1 MYAVSILLKNSALSQ
16 SFYFKAFKNADELL
30 KGLTALSPTLMP
42 FEDDYGARGSFLI
55 SEIAGV
61 SFTDIEEDMKRT
73 GEMQLLQH
81 KAQLRTQQIAKA
93 DPALQLMSSTSKIV
107 SAN

>member
-16 SFYFKAFKNADELL
+16 LFYFKAFKNADEVYRSKRSDFLEV
-30 KGLTALSPTLMP
+30 
-42 FEDDYGARGSFLI
+42 EDDYAARGHFI
-55 SEIAGV
+55 VSEIAGL
-61 SFTDIEEDMKRT
+61 SFTDIEEDMKRQ
-73 GEMQLLQH
+73 GEVQVIQH

-93 DPALQLMSSTSKIV
+93 DPALQLMSSASKIV